1 MVYNIKYWYIVQPAL
16 PKRSD
21 SRCTYHVKLLDIS
34 DPIVCFV
41 SFSIVSLEFSF
52 IKIYRQTLFL
62 SKTRFVISVP
72 KNLQYLSV
80 VCQYCFFTQYS
91 ICQVLVSN
99 GREKAMF
106 IYIYMD
112 NGVSCLPSVVL
123 CVQQTRHISV
133 VLPWF
138 CFYSAPNCN
147 PALRIT
153 LPCQDHCL

>member
-80 VCQYCFFTQYS
+80 VCQYCFLHSTAYVRYS
-91 ICQVLVSN
+91 FRMGGKRPCS
-99 GREKAMF
+99 
-106 IYIYMD
+106 YMD